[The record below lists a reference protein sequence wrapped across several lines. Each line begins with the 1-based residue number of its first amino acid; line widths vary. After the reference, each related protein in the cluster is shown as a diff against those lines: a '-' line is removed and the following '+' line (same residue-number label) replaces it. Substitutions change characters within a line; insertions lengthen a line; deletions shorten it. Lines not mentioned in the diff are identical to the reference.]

1 MIRFFALLSFLVMT
15 SVASASDVMDY
26 KPGLI
31 QSLLKEGKTVFV
43 DYKAS
48 WCTTCAAQER
58 VIERLRS
65 ENDAYDK
72 ALTFVAVDWDNY
84 RDHEVTTSRNI
95 PRRSTLLVLK
105 GDQELGRIVAGTST
119 KEIKALLDKGL

>member
-1 MIRFFALLSFLVMT
+1 MIRFLALLSFLVVT
-15 SVASASDVMDY
+15 SAASAADVIAY

-31 QSLLKEGKTVFV
+31 QSLLQDGKTVFV

-58 VIERLRS
+58 VIKRLRA
-65 ENDAYDK
+65 ENKAYDK
-72 ALTFVAVDWDNY
+72 ALTFVAVDWDDY
-84 RDHEVTTSRNI
+84 RDHDVTTSRNI